1 MEATLTS
8 LHLRI
13 LSSHRASAT
22 VQVPFADSTA
32 RDRLARLAPTTLQL
46 VAQITSGFWAAPR
59 IFLRS
64 SVERLG
70 VERLAALGVEQVV
83 GQDAAPL
90 AAVGAGVGAEQ
101 LVGLGAAVVAA
112 VVAAVG
118 AEQLVALGAAPL
130 AAVGAGV
137 GAEQLVALGSVV
149 LTTIGTSK

>member
-90 AAVGAGVGAEQ
+90 AAVVAG
-101 LVGLGAAVVAA
+101 AVVEQP
-112 VVAAVG
+112 VALGVALLAG
-118 AEQLVALGAAPL
+118 LDADPLAALGAAPL